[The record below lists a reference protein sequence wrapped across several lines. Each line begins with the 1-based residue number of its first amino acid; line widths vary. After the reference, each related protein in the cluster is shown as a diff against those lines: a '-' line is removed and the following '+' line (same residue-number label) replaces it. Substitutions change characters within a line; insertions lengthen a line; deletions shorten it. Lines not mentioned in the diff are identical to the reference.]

1 MVTPRTQPVELH
13 AHAMDNLK
21 YIRQTM
27 ERAGSFTAVP
37 GKGGVLMGA
46 VAVLAAGLAHRQA
59 GASAWLAVWTA
70 AALIAMAIGI
80 LGAALKSRRFRI
92 PLFSGPGRKFVAG
105 FAPALLAG
113 AVMMAVFYPPGIS
126 GFLPGG
132 WPLKSRRFRIPL
144 FSGPGRKFVAGFAP
158 ALLAGAV
165 LPPGFYRS
173 EERRVGKE

>member
-59 GASAWLAVWTA
+59 GASAWLAIWTA
-70 AALIAMAIGI
+70 AAIVAMAIGI

-105 FAPALLAG
+105 FALSDGGPNPYRYR
-113 AVMMAVFYPPGIS
+113 VRPPSLINLTVLEDMCLGS
-126 GFLPGG
+126 N
-132 WPLKSRRFRIPL
+132 
-144 FSGPGRKFVAGFAP
+144 VADV
-158 ALLAGAV
+158 V
-165 LPPGFYRS
+165 LIFGS
-173 EERRVGKE
+173 VDIVLGEVDIG